1 MKYILLLLTLI
12 AVNFYSFAQCRIQTN
27 EREDGITVKYM
38 SPDRIGRADKFY
50 MGVSMQTNGR
60 EFYVVTLSV
69 FPTKAQDLTGKM
81 TIKFANNKSS
91 VLEHISSHETT
102 FNGYPATI
110 SIYNADNNDLKVIS
124 SSNLKYIMVQLDNGI
139 FQTVIVELNYD
150 ILKRQYNCLKN

>member
-1 MKYILLLLTLI
+1 MKNLILITLSLI
-12 AVNFYSFAQCRIQTN
+12 CNYASKSQCRIQTN
-27 EREDGITVKYM
+27 EREDGSTIQYI

-50 MGVSMQTNGR
+50 MAVSMQTNGN

-69 FPTKAQDLTGKM
+69 FPTKAQDLAGKM

-91 VLEHISSHETT
+91 ELEHISSHETT
-102 FNGYPATI
+102 INGYPATI

-139 FQTVIVELNYD
+139 FQTVIVKLNYD